1 MGALLFL
8 TKRLYLYRLCE
19 RMIKTT
25 VKKLEKSEVAIEGVI
40 EASVFMSYEDK
51 ALAHIGSRMELP
63 GFRPGKVPA
72 EMVKQNIND
81 MMLLEEMAERAIT
94 SAYAEIL
101 EQEKIDAIGR
111 PEISITKIAR
121 GNDLEFTIKT
131 AVLPEINLPD
141 YTKIAKDEN
150 ANEEYKKEIVIEE
163 ADIEKVLLDLRK
175 MRAHQDLHKDDAPGA
190 PHTEHPEPEE
200 KDLPVVDDE
209 FAKSIGKFENV
220 AELKAKV
227 AENLK
232 TEKEAENKDKRR
244 LAIIEKLL
252 EQTSAE
258 IPEIL
263 TTSEEDKLLYR
274 LEADVTQ
281 MGFKFDE
288 YLKQVGKTEADLRKE
303 WKPEAEKRAKLAM
316 IIHRLM
322 EKENLKPS
330 DEEIQKEVD
339 VLLNMYKDADP
350 IRARAYVEQM
360 MGNEKVFNFLESL

>member
-1 MGALLFL
+1 
-8 TKRLYLYRLCE
+8 
-19 RMIKTT
+19 MIKTT
-25 VKKLEKSEVAIEGVI
+25 VTKLEKSEVEITGIIES
-40 EASVFMSYEDK
+40 AVFMSYEDK
-51 ALAHIGSRMELP
+51 ALAHLGERIELP

-94 SAYAEIL
+94 ASYAEII

-121 GNDLEFTIKT
+121 GSDLEFKIKT
-131 AVLPEINLPD
+131 AVLPEIKLPD
-141 YTKIAKDEN
+141 YKKIAKEEN
-150 ANEEYKKEIVIEE
+150 AKEDYKKEVVIEE
-163 ADIEKVLLDLRK
+163 ADIEKTLLDLRK
-175 MRAHQDLHKDDAPGA
+175 MRAHQDLHKNDEPGT

-200 KDLPVVDDE
+200 KDLPVIDDE

-220 AELKAKV
+220 AELKAKI

-232 TEKEAENKDKRR
+232 TEKETDQKDKRR

-252 EQTSAE
+252 EQTE
-258 IPEIL
+258 GELPEIL
-263 TTSEEDKLLYR
+263 VNAESDKLMYR

-288 YLKQVGKTEADLRKE
+288 YLTQVGKTESDLRNE

-316 IIHRLM
+316 VIHRLM
-322 EKENLKPS
+322 ELENLRPS
-330 DEEIQKEVD
+330 DDEVQKEVD
-339 VLLNMYKDADP
+339 VLINMYKDADP

-360 MGNEKVFNFLESL
+360 IGNEKVFSFLENQ

>member
-1 MGALLFL
+1 
-8 TKRLYLYRLCE
+8 
-19 RMIKTT
+19 MIKTT
-25 VKKLEKSEVAIEGVI
+25 VKKLEKSEVEIDGVI
-40 EASVFMSYEDK
+40 EASVFMSFEEK
-51 ALAHIGSRMELP
+51 ALARLGERMELP

-94 SAYAEIL
+94 SSYADII

-121 GNDLEFTIKT
+121 GNDLEFKIKT
-131 AVLPEINLPD
+131 AVLPEIKLPD
-141 YTKIAKDEN
+141 YKKIAKEEN
-150 ANEEYKKEIVIEE
+150 AKDDYKKEVVIEE

-175 MRAHQDLHKDDAPGA
+175 MRAHQDLHKDDEPGA

-200 KDLPVVDDE
+200 KDLPAIDDE

-220 AELKAKV
+220 AELKEKV
-227 AENLK
+227 AQNLK
-232 TEKEAENKDKRR
+232 TEKETEQKDKRR

-252 EQTSAE
+252 EQTEGE

-263 TTSEEDKLLYR
+263 INAESEKLMYR

-288 YLKQVGKTEADLRKE
+288 YLKQVNKTEADLRNE
-303 WKPEAEKRAKLAM
+303 WKPESEKRAKLAM
-316 IIHRLM
+316 VIHKLT
-322 EKENLKPS
+322 ELENLKPS
-330 DEEIQKEVD
+330 EEEIAGEVET
-339 VLLNMYKDADP
+339 LMTMYKDADAV
-350 IRARAYVEQM
+350 RARAYVEQM
-360 MGNEKVFNFLESL
+360 LGNEKVFNFLENQ

>member
-1 MGALLFL
+1 
-8 TKRLYLYRLCE
+8 
-19 RMIKTT
+19 MIKTT
-25 VKKLEKSEVAIEGVI
+25 IKKLEKSEVEIMGTI
-40 EASVFMSYEDK
+40 EASVFMAYEDK
-51 ALAHIGSRMELP
+51 ALARIGERMELP

-72 EMVKQNIND
+72 DMVKQNVND

-101 EQEKIDAIGR
+101 EQDKIDAIGR

-131 AVLPEINLPD
+131 AVLPEIKLPD
-141 YTKIAKDEN
+141 YIKIAKEEN
-150 ANEEYKKEIVIEE
+150 SKEENKKKIVVEE
-163 ADIEKVLLDLRK
+163 ADIEKTLQDLRK
-175 MRAHQDLHKDDAPGA
+175 MRAHQDLHKDDEPGA

-209 FAKSIGKFENV
+209 FAKSIGKFESV
-220 AELKAKV
+220 AELKTKI

-232 TEKEAENKDKRR
+232 TEKETEQKDKVR
-244 LAIIEKLL
+244 LAIIEKLI
-252 EQTSAE
+252 EGTEGE

-263 TTSEEDKLLYR
+263 INAESDKLMYR

-288 YLKQVGKTEADLRKE
+288 YLKQVNKTEADLRNE
-303 WKPEAEKRAKLAM
+303 WRPESEKRAKLTI
-316 IIHRLM
+316 IIHRLA

-330 DEEIQKEVD
+330 DEEVQKEVE
-339 VLLNMYKDADP
+339 VLVNMYKDADP

-360 MGNEKVFNFLESL
+360 LGNEKVFNFLEQQ